1 LEVYVMAETGDFVF
15 TDPQMYQ
22 SAIRPARVEVVVT
35 TKGKFHAELKRI
47 ELSKLWIQSARVNLP
62 VIYHSAESAERVSIF
77 FVAKGNHAAY
87 RFGGLDTS
95 PGEVVAV
102 RAGSTHYS
110 RSEANSHWGTLSLA
124 HEDLAVAGRVLTGRD
139 LTGPSVTC
147 HLRPSHRLAW
157 QLLNLHEA
165 VERVAEAPAR
175 IRARPEAARALE
187 QALTHTMIMCMT
199 DGSPVETGLGA
210 RQHAAILVRFED
222 FVTANDNRPL
232 YLAEICAAVGVSG
245 RMLRMCCQDHLG
257 MGPVRYLWLRR
268 MHLARRALME
278 GSAQTTTV
286 ARIAMDYGFW
296 ELGRFAVRYRDLFG
310 EAPSASLLRPQH
322 DRRELKNRPL
332 ALPLSETA

>member
-1 LEVYVMAETGDFVF
+1 MAGTGSFAF

-22 SAIRPARVEVVVT
+22 SAMWPAQVEVVVT
-35 TKGKFHAELKRI
+35 TKGNFHAELKRI

-77 FVAKGNHAAY
+77 FVAKDNHAAY
-87 RFGGLDTS
+87 RYGGLDTS
-95 PGEVVAV
+95 SGEVIAV

-110 RSEANSHWGTLSLA
+110 RSDANSHWGTLSLA

-147 HLRPSHRLAW
+147 QLRPSHQLVS

-165 VERVAEAPAR
+165 VERVADALAH
-175 IRARPEAARALE
+175 IRAQPEVARALE
-187 QALTHTMIMCMT
+187 QALMHAMIMCMT
-199 DGSPVETGLGA
+199 DGSPVEMRLGA
-210 RQHAAILVRFED
+210 RQHSAILVRFED
-222 FVTANDNRPL
+222 FVTANYNRPL
-232 YLAEICAAVGVSG
+232 YLTEICAAVGVSG
-245 RMLRMCCQDHLG
+245 RMLRMCCQEHLG

-278 GSAQTTTV
+278 GPPQTTTV
-286 ARIAMDYGFW
+286 ARIAMEYGFW

-322 DRRELKNRPL
+322 VRRELKNRPL

>member
-1 LEVYVMAETGDFVF
+1 MAGTGSFAF

-22 SAIRPARVEVVVT
+22 SAIWPAQVEVVVT
-35 TKGKFHAELKRI
+35 TKGNFHAELKRI

-62 VIYHSAESAERVSIF
+62 VIYHCAESAERVSIF
-77 FVAKGNHAAY
+77 FVAKDNHAAY
-87 RFGGLDTS
+87 RYGGLDTS
-95 PGEVVAV
+95 SGEVIAV

-110 RSEANSHWGTLSLA
+110 RSDANSHWGTWSLA

-147 HLRPSHRLAW
+147 HLRPSHQLVS

-165 VERVAEAPAR
+165 VERVADAPAH
-175 IRARPEAARALE
+175 IRAQPEAVRALE
-187 QALTHTMIMCMT
+187 QALMHAMIMCMT

-210 RQHAAILVRFED
+210 LQHSAILVRFED
-222 FVTANDNRPL
+222 FVTANYNRPL

-245 RMLRMCCQDHLG
+245 RMLRMCCQEHLG

-278 GSAQTTTV
+278 GAPQTTTV
-286 ARIAMDYGFW
+286 ARIAMEYGFW

-310 EAPSASLLRPQH
+310 EAPSASLLRAQH
-322 DRRELKNRPL
+322 VRRELKNRPL